1 MMGLE
6 AHKYGSSLQCVR
18 ELVRAGGVRSLFF
31 GVVPRA
37 VRVFIE
43 ERRKSMH
50 TRIKEI
56 QAHTPSQE
64 CKRIDSPASFR
75 VRYQV
80 GLQFTLFEQIGR
92 VVDRTLRPRVR

>member
-6 AHKYGSSLQCVR
+6 AGKYGSSFNCVR

-43 ERRKSMH
+43 AR
-50 TRIKEI
+50 
-56 QAHTPSQE
+56 
-64 CKRIDSPASFR
+64 CKIVYA
-75 VRYQV
+75 
-80 GLQFTLFEQIGR
+80 
-92 VVDRTLRPRVR
+92 